1 MATKYQRFLD
11 VPKSHWAFDA
21 IETVAKAGI
30 MIGNLNSTF
39 QPDRPA
45 TRAQVAVIAARL
57 LGLLEKKA

>member
-1 MATKYQRFLD
+1 MTTQYQRFLD

-30 MIGNLNSTF
+30 MVGSSSLAF

-45 TRAQVAVIAARL
+45 TRA
-57 LGLLEKKA
+57 